1 MKQIVFLAL
10 TIFISFAQVNAQK
23 NNSKVEM
30 AFDKTADGITAH
42 DFGSIVFG
50 ANGKVDFTYTNKGTK
65 PITITNVES
74 SCNCTVPTWTKEPVL
89 PGKQGTVTVVY
100 NTKLGGVF
108 NKTIVVTSNANNSPV
123 RLEIRGKVNVKP
135 SEIPAA
141 TAATAP
147 KGSDAADAG
156 TKLLPGQKTGQT
168 GVVGQT
174 TTPVKK

>member
-1 MKQIVFLAL
+1 
-10 TIFISFAQVNAQK
+10 
-23 NNSKVEM
+23 
-30 AFDKTADGITAH
+30 
-42 DFGSIVFG
+42 
-50 ANGKVDFTYTNKGTK
+50 
-65 PITITNVES
+65 
-74 SCNCTVPTWTKEPVL
+74 VL